1 MIFHLLS
8 GLTKE
13 SKQCTEFAVMMA
25 EYAMTEQIKTF
36 GWALQN
42 QYVDAQSECVR
53 HGVNHSIF
61 DQLPPVFSLNDLA
74 ALKGST
80 TPRNS
85 LIKIISRWKIDGWI
99 EKIGEMRWEKTKTEN
114 DTMTK

>member
-1 MIFHLLS
+1 
-8 GLTKE
+8 
-13 SKQCTEFAVMMA
+13 MA

-114 DTMTK
+114 DRMTNDK